1 MTGIAVR
8 QGDVAAPRSGERLP
22 VTLVLDRLRSAFN
35 VGNIFRLAD
44 AVQAEQIVACGYTPS
59 PPHPKLSKTA
69 MGSELAVVCRTAE
82 TAASA
87 LASLRAGGH
96 TIYGVETA
104 ASARSVWDVRLH
116 FPAVLVFGNEALGI
130 TPEALAECDHFIS
143 LPALG
148 CKNSINV
155 SNCAA
160 VVVFEALRQWR
171 QAKSPATTS

>member
-1 MTGIAVR
+1 MDRVAVR
-8 QGDVAAPRSGERLP
+8 QGDVKVPRSHERLP

-44 AVQAEQIVACGYTPS
+44 AVQAEQIIACGYTPS

-69 MGSELAVVCRTAE
+69 MGSEQVVSCRTAV
-82 TAASA
+82 TAAEA
-87 LASLRAGGH
+87 LAELRRAGY
-96 TIYGVETA
+96 TIYGVETV
-104 ASARSVWDVRLH
+104 ASAVCFWEVRLV
-116 FPAVLVFGNEALGI
+116 FPAVFVFGNEAQGI
-130 TPEALAECDHFIS
+130 SPEALELCDHFIS

-160 VVVFEALRQWR
+160 VAVFESLRQWR
-171 QAKSPATTS
+171 HSAR

>member
-1 MTGIAVR
+1 MAGIVVR
-8 QGDVAAPRSGERLP
+8 QGDATVPRSGEQLP

-44 AVQAEQIVACGYTPS
+44 AVRVEQIVACGYTPA
-59 PPHPKLSKTA
+59 PPHPKLSKTG
-69 MGSELAVVCRTAE
+69 MGSELVVACRTAE
-82 TAASA
+82 TAAAA
-87 LASLRAGGH
+87 LAGLRGSGY
-96 TIYGVETA
+96 TVYGVETA
-104 ASARSVWDVRLH
+104 ATAVSVWDVQLR

-130 TPEALAECDHFIS
+130 TPEALAECDYFIS

-171 QAKSPATTS
+171 RVVPLATTS